1 MIWSRRGAVG
11 AGIAAALATG
21 ARLSAAAP
29 RMIPQKVGAR
39 VIVDNDFAG
48 DPDGLV
54 ALAHQLLAPRSHV
67 VLVTSSFLSSEFKDP
82 AKIEGQTARQGYDIA
97 LETISRLK
105 LPHPVPV
112 VGGAEGPVSPTREPS
127 VAAYA
132 IVAEAMRDHS
142 LPLIFTC
149 GGPLTNLA
157 EALRQEPKIATR
169 MKVIWIG
176 GGGYPD
182 GGWEYNLAMDAEAA
196 REVIERSKVPL
207 WQVPQPAYRQMG
219 YSIAEMAADLRP
231 ISPFTE
237 WLYDRFT
244 TPPDFVEL
252 GGVWPMGDSP
262 LVLLSAITSET
273 SQSHEIPARRI
284 GKDLRYGE
292 AIPGR
297 TIRVFDVLDARTT
310 HADFL
315 ARLRLHSAA
324 KVK

>member
-1 MIWSRRGAVG
+1 MSWSRRGAVG
-11 AGIAAALATG
+11 AGIAAALTAGT
-21 ARLSAAAP
+21 RLSAAAP
-29 RMIPQKVGAR
+29 HMIPQKVGAR
-39 VIVDNDFAG
+39 VIVDNDFSG

-67 VLVTSSFLSSEFKDP
+67 VLVTSSFLSGELKVP
-82 AKIEGQTARQGYDIA
+82 GKIDGQTAKQGYDIA
-97 LETISRLK
+97 VELMDRLK
-105 LPHPVPV
+105 PLHRAPVIA
-112 VGGAEGPVSPTREPS
+112 GAEAPSSPTREPG

-132 IVAEAMRDHS
+132 IVAEAMRDHP

-149 GGPLTNLA
+149 GGPITNLA
-157 EALRQEPKIATR
+157 EALRLEPKIAGR
-169 MKVIWIG
+169 MQVIWIG

-182 GGWEYNLAMDAEAA
+182 GGWEYNLAMDADGA
-196 REVIERSKVPL
+196 REVIERSKVPV

-231 ISPFTE
+231 ISPFSR
-237 WLYDRFT
+237 WLYDQFT
-244 TPPDFVEL
+244 NPPDFFDL
-252 GGVWPMGDSP
+252 GGAWPMGDSP

-273 SQSHEIPARRI
+273 SQSREVPARRI

-292 AIPGR
+292 TIPGR
-297 TIRVFDVLDARTT
+297 AIRVFEWLDARTT